1 VRPSAFNLS
10 DDSELEKRE
19 AQKSSMGQKLRNDRY
34 RKFAQEIAAGTDP
47 RQAYVIAGYELIGP
61 TAIGCCSEPA

>member
-1 VRPSAFNLS
+1 
-10 DDSELEKRE
+10 
-19 AQKSSMGQKLRNDRY
+19 MGQKLRNHRY